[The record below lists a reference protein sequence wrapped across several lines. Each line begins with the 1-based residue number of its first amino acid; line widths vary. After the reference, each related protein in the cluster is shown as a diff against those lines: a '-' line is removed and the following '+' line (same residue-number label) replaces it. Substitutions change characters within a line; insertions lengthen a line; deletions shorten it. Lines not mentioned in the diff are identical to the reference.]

1 MLITAKSDR
10 GLVRKQNQ
18 DSFAAGELPGEVF
31 WAVVCDG
38 MGGAQ
43 GGSVASKI
51 GVDIISDKIK
61 RGFNVAMSGN
71 SVRNLMTSAI
81 EGSNIKIF
89 DMAKKD
95 DKLTGMG
102 TTVVIVIVH
111 GGKAYFAHA
120 GDSRAYIVNES
131 GIRQIT
137 SDHSVVQAMVENG
150 ELTPD
155 EAKNHPQRN
164 IITRALGVEESID
177 VDFNDE
183 TLTNDDVIIICTDG
197 LTNFVEPAKIFEI
210 YLSCDNAVLAEN
222 LVISANENGGGDNIT
237 VVVFANTTEGA

>member
-150 ELTPD
+150 ELTAD

-197 LTNFVEPAKIFEI
+197 LTNFVEPANIFEI

-222 LVISANENGGGDNIT
+222 LVTSANENGGGDNIT

>member
-61 RGFNVAMSGN
+61 KGFNVAMGGN
-71 SVRNLMTSAI
+71 SVKNLMTAAI

-102 TTVVIVIVH
+102 TTVVTVIVH
-111 GGKAYFAHA
+111 EKKAYFAHA
-120 GDSRAYIVNES
+120 GDSRAYIVNGS

-137 SDHSVVQAMVENG
+137 SDHSIVQAMVENG

-155 EAKNHPQRN
+155 EAKKHPQRN
-164 IITRALGVEESID
+164 IITRALGVEETID
-177 VDFNDE
+177 VDFNQETIKNDE
-183 TLTNDDVIIICTDG
+183 LIIVCTDG

-222 LVISANENGGGDNIT
+222 LVTAANENGGGDNIT
-237 VVVFANTTEGA
+237 VVVLANTTEGA

>member
-150 ELTPD
+150 ELTAD

-222 LVISANENGGGDNIT
+222 LVTSANENGGGDNIT

>member
-222 LVISANENGGGDNIT
+222 LVTSANENGGGDNIT

>member
-61 RGFNVAMSGN
+61 KGFNVAMGGN
-71 SVRNLMTSAI
+71 SVKNLMTAAI

-102 TTVVIVIVH
+102 TTVVTVIVH
-111 GGKAYFAHA
+111 EKKAYFAHA
-120 GDSRAYIVNES
+120 GDSRAYIVNGS

-137 SDHSVVQAMVENG
+137 SDHSIVQAMVENG

-164 IITRALGVEESID
+164 IITRALGVEETID
-177 VDFNDE
+177 VDFNEE
-183 TLTNDDVIIICTDG
+183 TITNDELIIVCTDG
-197 LTNFVEPAKIFEI
+197 LTNFVETAKIFEI

-222 LVISANENGGGDNIT
+222 LVTAANENGGGDNIT
-237 VVVFANTTEGA
+237 VVVLANTTEGA